1 MNVNSYAMAFKHEV
15 CKGRRGSV
23 AEEERAG
30 SGQAYSLLLARWA
43 SGCFALNETL
53 IVGVK

>member
-23 AEEERAG
+23 AEEERGG
-30 SGQAYSLLLARWA
+30 SGQAYSLLLARLA
-43 SGCFALNETL
+43 SGFIETR
-53 IVGVK
+53 IVGQNKAG